1 MGKEKK
7 EKKEKT
13 EKESGKAKNKSGK
26 EEDVA
31 ENTAVKS
38 IADLFSNTPTDPTLE
53 ALFKTPV
60 PFVVLLS
67 NLRRAH

>member
-1 MGKEKK
+1 MGKKK

-13 EKESGKAKNKSGK
+13 EKESGKAKSKSGK

-38 IADLFSNTPTDPTLE
+38 IADLFSNTSTDPSIE

-60 PFVVLLS
+60 PSVVLLS
-67 NLRRAH
+67 NLRLAH